1 MRAAALALFLGLA
14 ALPAIAAPVEVVN
27 ATKPTRCA
35 EEDNVYVKF
44 LGQDVSFFE
53 IRAVLPPY
61 IQAVTTES
69 KDPDFTHCDMSQDPS
84 FPFEPRTVTLYE
96 DARIRLVGHTF
107 KTNWRPDV
115 VDFRVED
122 RNERG
127 LHLVQLFL
135 KHWTGGMGGE
145 IEFLVLYPGDGYWRL
160 KPMPPPHLQDSAYGS
175 SFLIGPIEE
184 SSRPFVAL
192 KSIAFDPSAMAFR
205 LDFAR
210 GGAALLRVADI
221 RPDYVSLKV
230 QLGPPVGPGPF
241 AALRSM
247 FVTTDQADMTEV
259 AWQDG
264 FAKRVLPILGFPG
277 ARTEEVRFGR
287 SLQSHHNLTAPDLI
301 FRDFSGK

>member
-1 MRAAALALFLGLA
+1 MRAAALALFLVLA
-14 ALPAIAAPVEVVN
+14 ASPLLAKPVEVVN

-35 EEDNVYVKF
+35 EEDNVYVKL
-44 LGQDVSFFE
+44 LGADISFFE

-61 IQAVTTES
+61 IRTVTKES
-69 KDPDFTHCDMSQDPS
+69 KDPDFAHCDMSQDPS
-84 FPFEPRTVTLYE
+84 FPFEPKTVTLYE
-96 DARIRLVGHTF
+96 DSRIRLVGHTV

-115 VDFRVED
+115 VDFRVEGH
-122 RNERG
+122 NERG

-160 KPMPPPHLQDSAYGS
+160 KPMPPPQLPDSAYGS

-192 KSIAFDPSAMAFR
+192 TSVAFDPAALVFR

-221 RPDYVSLKV
+221 LPDHVSLQV
-230 QLGPPVGPGPF
+230 RLGPPVSSGPF

-247 FVTTDQADMTEV
+247 FVTTEQADMTEV
-259 AWQDG
+259 SWSDG
-264 FAKRVLPILGFPG
+264 FGQRRLPILDFPN
-277 ARTEEVRFGR
+277 ARSEEVRFGR

-301 FRDFSGK
+301 FHDFRER